1 MKRESHEPQ
10 SSQVLIQA
18 SVGVVAALLVAC
30 SGGHHRAAPSKVKT
44 PTIASSTP
52 AATHGRAAPTG
63 RSVPRAILSRHLD
76 SDGVLDLEGVL
87 ELFSYAVAPL
97 PGVTV
102 PAGGPDSTGDW
113 GELALDAIPP
123 HLGELSPAQRDAVL
137 PYYRPAPGT
146 KAWSLDTVP
155 GPAATRQAG
164 YVVQAAFIVSPS
176 APPPSPSL
184 DVQVAI
190 VSDIR
195 GAVTAEAARL
205 GHALGDAPTN
215 AKPGAVHIAFAAEG
229 LPVSKGRT
237 AAAWTLASHGP
248 ISSDGKGDFGGSVT
262 DCTIFVGPA
271 IWAHWGPTPL
281 EVAVL
286 YHEVFHCY
294 QGFVIGHFTAAVA
307 YAIPQWV
314 SEGGATW
321 AAASITGF
329 DEAAFGAYLGSPD
342 TTLARRSYDAIGLY
356 FELEYLGRPLWPE
369 WWDVW
374 THAAVG
380 GWSTTEW
387 FNAVTGTGYSA
398 LSQAWG
404 ASFYEDPGWGHA
416 WDVTAPHQTARST
429 ILPASFNGGQKTVTA
444 LPYSTSQV
452 VVFPEPSGTAVAVSA
467 TGTTRLIDGT
477 QKELVN
483 AGTIVLCWDKCSC
496 PSTSALASSLYH
508 VQGQVKWAMAS
519 LAGGGQAHF
528 ESVPIADVCKAKKN
542 SYPPPTPP
550 PCPTTCPGSNGD
562 PHLITVNR
570 RRFEFQTAG
579 EFVLLRSAD
588 GSLEV
593 QARQESI
600 AGGSVGATINTA
612 VALRLGA
619 HRVGA
624 YLEGDAVEAHV
635 DGKVV
640 TATTGLEGDGRLV
653 VHNNGLEVDAPDGTT
668 VWALH
673 TGQYGINIM
682 VLPSAALRDHG
693 GGLLARIPPGAALPP
708 LPDATTLPYAS
719 AATDVYHFRYGR
731 FADAWR
737 VTNRTSLFDYDGGKS
752 TASYTVAGFVP
763 ELGSAHPMVL
773 DPAARASADSTCGA
787 VLPVELHDDCVFDV
801 AVTGRNEFVTG
812 YTAAA
817 TFGARGAAA
826 LDEGRQAPTTAPT
839 ARATPGSTQLLA
851 DISGMGGSVL
861 GPDGTVFAIVA
872 EGTPGT
878 HVTELLAIDPVAARL
893 RARAKL
899 DATAGAETGVATAG
913 GSVWVVA
920 SDFTS
925 TGTSCRVAR
934 LDATSLQA
942 QAKIP
947 LQVCPSASPAIAA
960 AGGAVWVQQPV
971 GGSGARGELWRI
983 DPSTGQVAGKV
994 PVPNGELMQAGALLL
1009 GGALHASPT
1018 AVFWSNGPDVYRVQ
1032 APWSTAED
1040 LHAARGGLFPAGDA
1054 VVVETMPGQAEVYG
1068 GPGQGAS
1075 LALAGILVG
1084 ADATQMYTR
1093 RPGTDG
1099 SDQLWRE
1106 SLSGETPVLA
1116 AEVPEGTAAPWS
1128 DVSDPRSPLLFAGNT
1143 LMTVSPR
1150 AGPNGSLALYLDVV
1164 PLR

>member
-10 SSQVLIQA
+10 SSQVLIKA
-18 SVGVVAALLVAC
+18 SVGVFAALLVGC
-30 SGGHHRAAPSKVKT
+30 SGGHHRAAPPRTSA
-44 PTIASSTP
+44 PTSASSTR
-52 AATHGRAAPTG
+52 AAMRARTAPTG
-63 RSVPRAILSRHLD
+63 VSAPRAILSRHLD

-102 PAGGPDSTGDW
+102 PSGGPDSTGNW
-113 GELALDAIPP
+113 GELALEAIPS
-123 HLGELSPAQRDAVL
+123 HLGELSPAQRDVVL

-146 KAWSLDTVP
+146 KVWSLDT
-155 GPAATRQAG
+155 AAKPHAMRQSS

-205 GHALGDAPTN
+205 GHSLGDAPTN
-215 AKPGAVHIAFAAEG
+215 AKPGAVHVVFAAED
-229 LPVSKGRT
+229 LPVSKNKT
-237 AAAWTLASHGP
+237 AAAWALASHGP
-248 ISSDGKGDFGGSVT
+248 LSSGDFSGSVT
-262 DCTIFVGPA
+262 DCTTFIGPA
-271 IWAHWGPTPL
+271 IWAHWGPTPRQL
-281 EVAVL
+281 AQL

-294 QGFVIGHFTAAVA
+294 QGFVIGHFTAAA
-307 YAIPQWV
+307 FYAVPQWV
-314 SEGGATW
+314 MEGGATW
-321 AAASITGF
+321 AAASITGY
-329 DEAAFGAYLGSPD
+329 DEPAFGAYLGSPD
-342 TTLARRSYDAIGLY
+342 TALARRSYDGIGLY

-369 WWDVW
+369 WWQVW
-374 THAAVG
+374 TDAAIG
-380 GWSTTEW
+380 GWSTSDW
-387 FNAVTGTGYSA
+387 FNAVAGTGYSA

-416 WDVTAPHQTARST
+416 WDVTAPHQTSRHT

-496 PSTSALASSLYH
+496 PSASALASSLYH

-519 LAGGGQAHF
+519 LAAGGQAQF
-528 ESVPIADVCKAKKN
+528 QSVPIADVCKAKKN
-542 SYPPPTPP
+542 SYPPPAPP
-550 PCPTTCPGSNGD
+550 PCPSTCPGSNGD
-562 PHLITVNR
+562 PHMITVNL
-570 RRFEFQTAG
+570 RRFEFQVPG
-579 EFVLLRSAD
+579 EFVLLRSAG
-588 GSLEV
+588 GSFEV
-593 QARQESI
+593 QARQEPI

-612 VALRLGA
+612 AALRLGA

-635 DGKVV
+635 NGKVV
-640 TATTGLEGDGRLV
+640 TSTTDLGRDGRLV
-653 VHNNGLEVDAPDGTT
+653 VHHNGLEVDAPDGTT

-673 TGQYGINIM
+673 VGSGIYIL
-682 VLPSAALRDHG
+682 VLPSVPLRDHG
-693 GGLLARIPPGAALPP
+693 GGVLARIPPGAALPP

-719 AATDVYHFRYGR
+719 VAADVYHFRYGR

-737 VTNRTSLFDYDGGKS
+737 VTERTSLFDYDAGKS
-752 TASYTVAGFVP
+752 AASYTVAGFVP

-787 VLPVELHDDCVFDV
+787 VIPVELHDDCVFDV
-801 AVTGRNEFVTG
+801 AVTGRNEFVAG

-817 TFGARGAAA
+817 TFGERGAAA
-826 LDEGRQAPTTAPT
+826 LDEGRQAPPTAPT
-839 ARATPGSTQLLA
+839 VRATPGSTQLLA

-861 GPDGTVFAIVA
+861 GPDGTVYAIVA

-878 HVTELLAIDPVAARL
+878 HVTELLAIDPVAARV
-893 RARAKL
+893 RARVKL
-899 DATAGAETGVATAG
+899 DATAGAETGIAAAG

-925 TGTSCRVAR
+925 TGTSCRVVR

-947 LQVCPSASPAIAA
+947 LQVCPSASPAIAGG
-960 AGGAVWVQQPV
+960 GGAVWVQQPV
-971 GGSGARGELWRI
+971 GGAGALGELWRI
-983 DPSTGQVAGKV
+983 DPSTGQVAGKI
-994 PVPNGELMQAGALLL
+994 PVPNGELTQTGALLL

-1040 LHAARGGLFPAGDA
+1040 LHAARGGLFPAGGA
-1054 VVVETMPGQAEVYG
+1054 VVIETMPGQAEVYG

-1116 AEVPEGTAAPWS
+1116 AEAPQGTAAPWS

-1143 LMTVSPR
+1143 LMTVAPR
-1150 AGPNGSLALYLDVV
+1150 AGPSGSLALYLDVV